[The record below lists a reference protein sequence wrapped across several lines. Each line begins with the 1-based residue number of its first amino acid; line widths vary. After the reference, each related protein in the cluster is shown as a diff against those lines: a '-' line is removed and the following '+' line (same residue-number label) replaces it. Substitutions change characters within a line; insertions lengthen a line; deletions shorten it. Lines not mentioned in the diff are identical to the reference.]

1 MKSHAELIAHLIH
14 RKVLVTERITEAFR
28 FMDRAN
34 FVRPQQ
40 LRSAYIDAP
49 LSIGHGQT
57 ISQPYTVAFMLEH
70 LNARPGDNVLDIG
83 SGSGWTTAL
92 LAHIVTPAGHVTGME
107 IIPELVDFGRSNLT
121 AFKLPNAEILHAGN
135 TLGLPDQEFDRVLV
149 SASARQVPEA
159 LVEQLK
165 IGGRMVI
172 PVGAS
177 IFEIEKIAADE
188 VDRVEH
194 YGFSFVPLIH

>member
-1 MKSHAELIAHLIH
+1 MQSHAELIAQLMH
-14 RKVLVTERITEAFR
+14 RKVLVTDRITAAFQAL
-28 FMDRAN
+28 DRSH

-49 LSIGHGQT
+49 LSIGFGQT

-70 LNARPGDNVLDIG
+70 LDARPGDTVLDIG

-92 LAHIVTPAGHVTGME
+92 LAHIVTSTGLVTGME
-107 IIPELVDFGRSNLT
+107 IIPELVTFGRRNL
-121 AFKLPNAEILHAGN
+121 APLNLPNAEILQAGD
-135 TLGLPDQEFDRVLV
+135 TLGQPEKEFDRILV

-159 LVEQLK
+159 LVAQLK

-177 IFEIEKIAADE
+177 IFQIEKISADE